1 MPPRQLLRVVGLVGM
16 LLLAGCSGGLGGLVG
31 DESLTFTA
39 DEVTVADSAVSN
51 TDFTEAADKEIAF
64 EEEFEVEGQSV
75 EVSMN
80 AHMVHLQRSYQG
92 APLGHAVVLSL
103 PQIEVLGQRIDVVE
117 RINPA
122 DLMSRAQGSAGEI
135 EREQKIGERSVEI
148 LGEQRTIEVFRGTAE
163 QDGTSAPVKIY
174 VGSFPYEGNTIVAV
188 GIIPVEGDNQE
199 EVLEIFGATQAA

>member
-1 MPPRQLLRVVGLVGM
+1 M
-16 LLLAGCSGGLGGLVG
+16 LLLAGCSGGVGGLMG

-39 DEVTVADSAVSN
+39 DEVTVAHSAVSN
-51 TDFTEAADKEIAF
+51 TEFTEAADQEIAF
-64 EEEFEVEGQSV
+64 EEEFEIEGQSV
-75 EVSMN
+75 EVSIN

-103 PQIEVLGQRIDVVE
+103 PQIKVLGHRIDVVE

-148 LGEQRTIEVFRGTAE
+148 LGEQRTIEVFRGTAKQE
-163 QDGTSAPVKIY
+163 GNSAPVKIY
-174 VGSFPYEGNTIVAV
+174 VGSFPYEGNMIVAI
-188 GIIPVEGDNQE
+188 GILPVEGDNQQ
-199 EVLEIFGATQAA
+199 EVLTVFGAIKAE

>member
-1 MPPRQLLRVVGLVGM
+1 MPPRQLLRVVGMVGM
-16 LLLAGCSGGLGGLVG
+16 LLLAGCSGGIGSLMGG
-31 DESLTFTA
+31 ESLTFTA

-64 EEEFEVEGQSV
+64 EEEFDVEGQTV

-80 AHMVHLQRSYQG
+80 AHMVHLQRSYRG

-103 PQIEVLGQRIDVVE
+103 PQIKVLGHRIDVVE

-135 EREQKIGERSVEI
+135 EREQKIGERSIEV
-148 LGEQRTIEVFRGTAE
+148 LGEQRTIEVFRGTAQQE
-163 QDGTSAPVKIY
+163 GTSAPVKIY
-174 VGSFPYEGNTIVAV
+174 VGSFPYDGNTIVAI
-188 GIIPVEGDNQE
+188 GILPKEEENPA
-199 EVLEIFGATQAA
+199 EVLAIFGAIQAE